1 MSQFSDIY
9 SSSIYDGDPAANDPF
24 HPSLNEPLPTTKIS
38 RSQQSFDTT
47 LNSGFLTPVP
57 PPLIP
62 PSLQRVGPGR
72 STAFVL
78 FDEMSKDDF
87 VTWWLE
93 TDFGKTKKIN
103 WGSIRTAKCWEHFD
117 QVADAKTGKP
127 GAKCRKCHKV
137 LDHPGNSRYGTT
149 ALNRHI
155 AGPTCKNSTTQKGN
169 IKGLLA
175 NAVCYFN
182 YSMNNN

>member
-9 SSSIYDGDPAANDPF
+9 SSSIYDGDPVANDPF
-24 HPSLNEPLPTTKIS
+24 HPLLNEPLPTPE
-38 RSQQSFDTT
+38 DTT
-47 LNSGFLTPVP
+47 SNSGFLTPVL

-78 FDEMSKDDF
+78 FDKMSKDDF
-87 VTWWLE
+87 VAWWLE
-93 TDFGKTKKIN
+93 TDFGKTKKIH
-103 WGSIRTAKCWEHFD
+103 WGSNRTAKCWEHFD
-117 QVADAKTGKP
+117 EVADVRSGKP

-137 LDHPGNSRYGTT
+137 LDHPGHSRYGTT
-149 ALNRHI
+149 ALNRHM

-175 NAVCYFN
+175 TAVCYFN
-182 YSMNNN
+182 YSMNNV